1 MLQDETTTMEYPPTI
16 IAHRGYAKKYPEN
29 TYIAIEAALKEGVR
43 YVEFDVQMTQDNVL
57 VVLHD
62 VSLERTTGVNQLITH
77 TNLADLDDVL
87 VNEAKIHPKKFA
99 NVGIPTLASIIELFK
114 AYPEAHAFVEIKQE
128 ALDVLGIEK
137 GIKLLA
143 ETCAPIIDRCTL
155 IGYNNL
161 ALRCSRAMG
170 FTSIGSILKSY
181 DNEAMEKIA
190 KLAPNFLICNHTKL
204 PDDIQ
209 RLWRGP
215 WKWVFYEVTKGKLAM
230 ELAGLGA
237 SYVETMAVTELMND
251 KAMRSKELADA

>member
-1 MLQDETTTMEYPPTI
+1 MLQDETTTMEHPPTI

-29 TYIAIEAALKEGVR
+29 TYIAIEAALKEGIR
-43 YVEFDVQMTQDNVL
+43 YVEFDVQMTQDSVL

-62 VSLERTTGVNQLITH
+62 ANLKRTTGVNKLIQH
-77 TNLADLDDVL
+77 TDLAELDDVL

-99 NVGIPTLASIIELFK
+99 NVGIPTLAAIIELFGR
-114 AYPEAHAFVEIKQE
+114 YPNAHAFIEIKQE

-137 GIKLLA
+137 GVKLLA

-170 FTSIGSILKSY
+170 FKSIGSILKTY
-181 DNEAMEKIA
+181 DHEAMEKIA
-190 KLAPNFLICNHTKL
+190 KLAPDFLICNHTKL
-204 PDDIQ
+204 PDNIES
-209 RLWRGP
+209 LWRGP
-215 WKWVFYEVTKGKLAM
+215 WKWIFYEVTKGKLAM
-230 ELAGLGA
+230 ELAGIGA

-251 KAMRSKELADA
+251 KKMRSAELADA